1 MDQRRHPGTDRLNV
15 AGGWFLIGAASAFRK
30 AFGYDPDGVWAAPGR
45 VNLIGEHTD
54 YNEGLVLPFAIA
66 ERTEAAIAA
75 RPDGRIRVCS
85 AQNPGELVE
94 VDVTEL
100 EPGRPDGW
108 GAYVAGVPWA
118 LDCAGGFDAA
128 VDSSV
133 PVGSGLSS
141 SAALMCAVGLGLN
154 ELFDLGLSRREL
166 ARRTQRTE
174 NDYVGAPT
182 GGMDQIASLLA
193 TRGHAIMFDVR
204 ADTTELVPFDPSK
217 AGLAVLVVD
226 SMVRHGHSGGEY
238 RERRADC
245 EEAARRLGVHSL
257 REVAVADLPAA
268 ERRLDNERL
277 AKRARHIVTENERV
291 GQVAAALAT
300 SRWDQ
305 VGALLTEAHVSY
317 RDDFEASC
325 EEVDAAVEALL
336 GAGALGARL
345 TGGGFGGAA
354 IALVPIDT
362 VAAARTAVAS
372 RYAEAS
378 YQEPTMFIVE
388 PSEGAQRIA

>member
-1 MDQRRHPGTDRLNV
+1 VG
-15 AGGWFLIGAASAFRK
+15 AFRR

-75 RPDGRIRVCS
+75 RPDGRIRVFS
-85 AQNPGELVE
+85 AQIPGELLD
-94 VDVTEL
+94 VDVSEL
-100 EPGRPDGW
+100 EPGRPSGW

-204 ADTTELVPFDPSK
+204 ADTTELVPFDPST
-217 AGLAVLVVD
+217 AGLAILVVD
-226 SMVRHGHSGGEY
+226 SMVRHGHAGGEY
-238 RERRADC
+238 RDRRADC
-245 EEAARRLGVHSL
+245 EEAARRLGVGSL

-268 ERRLDNERL
+268 VQQLDNERL
-277 AKRARHIVTENERV
+277 AKRARHIVTENDRV
-291 GQVAAALAT
+291 GEVAKALST
-300 SRWDQ
+300 SRWDR
-305 VGALLTEAHVSY
+305 VGTLLTEAHISY

-325 EEVDAAVEALL
+325 DEVDAAVEALL

-354 IALVPIDT
+354 IALVAIGA
-362 VAAARTAVAS
+362 VAAARTAVTA
-372 RYAEAS
+372 RYAEES
-378 YQEPTMFIVE
+378 YQGPTMFTVE